1 MLSIVFS
8 KTQQIAKYCCLLL
21 CLNILLSGLFSET
34 LYAQQ
39 SDELEAIQQQIKN
52 KQQQIQTQLA
62 KAKNLSGL
70 LKKAELEIGTTA
82 QALNRSQGKL
92 SNNQREQQQLNIQQ
106 KSIKKQLD
114 LQQTILA
121 KQLRSAFM
129 TGNYDYAKM
138 LLNQQDAAKFERSI
152 TYYQYL
158 NKARKSQIDGFR
170 ALVKQLQQV
179 DQDLLEKQQELEQLQ
194 VAQKLQKSR
203 LSQQQSSRK
212 NTLEQIQAAIQS
224 DAARIELL
232 QLNEQNLLVALESAR
247 QEAQEQEQDQE
258 QRRPESLEG
267 LSKYKGKLLL
277 PTKGRL
283 RRLFGDRRQGQVRWK
298 GVLINGNAGSPV
310 VAIHHGKVLYA
321 DWLRGFGLVTVLDHG
336 DGYMSLYGHNQA
348 LLRQAGDTVEAGEAI
363 ALVGQSG
370 GLSNPNLYFEIRHKG
385 KPVNPSKWLKL

>member
-1 MLSIVFS
+1 MLSIVLS

-21 CLNILLSGLFSET
+21 CLNILLSGLFSAT

-82 QALNRSQGKL
+82 QALNRTQGKL
-92 SNNQREQQQLNIQQ
+92 SNNQREQKQLNIQQ
-106 KSIKKQLD
+106 KSIIKQLD

-170 ALVKQLQQV
+170 ALVKRLQQV

-194 VAQKLQKSR
+194 VAQTLQKSR

-247 QEAQEQEQDQE
+247 RQAEEQT
-258 QRRPESLEG
+258 QRRPEFLEG

-298 GVLINGNAGSPV
+298 GVLINGNTGSPV

-370 GLSNPNLYFEIRHKG
+370 GQSNPNLYFEIRHKG
-385 KPVNPSKWLKL
+385 KPVNPSQWLKL

>member
-1 MLSIVFS
+1 M
-8 KTQQIAKYCCLLL
+8 L
-21 CLNILLSGLFSET
+21 CLNMLVGGLFSTT

-39 SDELEAIQQQIKN
+39 SEELEAIQQQIKS
-52 KQQQIQTQLA
+52 KQQQIQQQLA
-62 KAKNLSGL
+62 KAKKLEAV

-82 QALNRSQGKL
+82 KALNTTQIKL
-92 SNNQREQQQLNIQQ
+92 GDNQREQRQLSTQQQT
-106 KSIKKQLD
+106 IKKQLD
-114 LQQTILA
+114 QQQTILA
-121 KQLRSAFM
+121 RQLRSAFM

-138 LLNQQDAAKFERSI
+138 LLNQQDAAKFERTI

-170 ALVKQLQQV
+170 ALVKELQQV
-179 DQDLLEKQQELEQLQ
+179 DQDLLEKQQQLEQLQ
-194 VAQKLQKSR
+194 RAQKQQKAQ
-203 LSQQQSSRK
+203 LSQQQSRRK
-212 NTLEQIQAAIQS
+212 DTLEQIQAAIES
-224 DAARIELL
+224 DAARVEQL
-232 QLNEQNLLVALESAR
+232 QLNEQNLLEALENAQR
-247 QEAQEQEQDQE
+247 QTP
-258 QRRPESLEG
+258 RSLESLEG

-310 VAIHHGKVLYA
+310 VAIHHAKVLYA

-370 GLSNPNLYFEIRHKG
+370 GQSNPSLYFEIRHKG
-385 KPVNPSKWLKL
+385 KPVNPTKWLKL

>member
-1 MLSIVFS
+1 V
-8 KTQQIAKYCCLLL
+8 L
-21 CLNILLSGLFSET
+21 CLTTLLGGLFST
-34 LYAQQ
+34 SLYAQQ
-39 SDELEAIQQQIKN
+39 SDELEDIQQQIKS
-52 KQQQIQTQLA
+52 KQQQIKTQLG
-62 KAKNLSGL
+62 KAKKLAEV
-70 LKKAELEIGTTA
+70 LKKAELEIATTA
-82 QALNRSQGKL
+82 KDLNTTQNKL
-92 SNNQREQQQLNIQQ
+92 SNNQSEQKQLNTRQRT
-106 KSIKKQLD
+106 IKKQLD
-114 LQQTILA
+114 QQQTILA

-138 LLNQQDAAKFERSI
+138 LLNLQDAAKFERTL

-170 ALVKQLQQV
+170 ALVKELQQV
-179 DQDLLEKQQELEQLQ
+179 NQDLLEKQQQLEQLQ
-194 VAQKLQKSR
+194 SAQKQQKAQ
-203 LSQQQSSRK
+203 LSQQQSNRK

-224 DAARIELL
+224 DAARVEQL
-232 QLNEQNLLVALESAR
+232 QLNEQNLLQALEKAQR
-247 QEAQEQEQDQE
+247 QAQHLAE
-258 QRRPESLEG
+258 RRPESLEG

-298 GVLINGNAGSPV
+298 GVLINGTAGSPV
-310 VAIHHGKVLYA
+310 VAIHHAKVLYA

-370 GLSNPNLYFEIRHKG
+370 GQSNPNLYFEIRHKG
-385 KPVNPSKWLKL
+385 KPVNPTKWLNF